1 MQFQPGRAILGND
14 QTIYD
19 LLRFL
24 PPGLML
30 DVGAAAGFTTRSM
43 LANSPKSE
51 ILAYEPF
58 TDNHEF
64 FYETIGDDPRVRLFP
79 YGVGE
84 CSSNGWFRLGRTVQG
99 TEPGWERMR
108 GYSSLGYLAEAPKG
122 RESDYIQVR
131 TVTIDE
137 IVGSRHVRFMK
148 VDIQG
153 GELGLLKGASCAL
166 SQGRIDVMFMEFT
179 GQEAVLGYLLQ
190 FPVSIFDSHY
200 MIVPKHMIVP
210 KPNDAKFDTALS
222 NWIVLETGFLS
233 TGQVRHICRPLSVP
247 QSPSAYIEFFEAQ
260 RSNFQFIQTDLVV
273 VSAQSLAEF
282 RDAVSKASQT
292 LKEGSD

>member
-14 QTIYD
+14 RTIYD

-51 ILAYEPF
+51 ILAFEPF
-58 TDNHEF
+58 TDNHKF
-64 FYETIGDDPRVRLFP
+64 FHETIGDDPRVRLFP
-79 YGVGE
+79 YAVGE
-84 CSSNGWFRLGRTVQG
+84 CSGNSWFRLGRTVQG

-122 RESDYIQVR
+122 RKSDYIQVR

-153 GELGLLKGASCAL
+153 GELKLLKGASCAL
-166 SQGRIDVMFMEFT
+166 SQGRIDVVFLEFT
-179 GQEAVLGYLLQ
+179 GQEAVLNYLLQ

-200 MIVPKHMIVP
+200 MIVPK
-210 KPNDAKFDTALS
+210 PNDAKLDTVLS
-222 NWIVLETGFLS
+222 NWIVLETGYLS
-233 TGQVRHICRPLSVP
+233 TGQVHHICWPLSVP
-247 QSPSAYIEFFEAQ
+247 QSSLAYVEFFEAQ
-260 RSNFQFIQTDLVV
+260 RSNFQFIQTDLII
-273 VSAQSLAEF
+273 VSAQFLAEF
-282 RDAVSKASQT
+282 CGAVSKASQT
-292 LKEGSD
+292 LED